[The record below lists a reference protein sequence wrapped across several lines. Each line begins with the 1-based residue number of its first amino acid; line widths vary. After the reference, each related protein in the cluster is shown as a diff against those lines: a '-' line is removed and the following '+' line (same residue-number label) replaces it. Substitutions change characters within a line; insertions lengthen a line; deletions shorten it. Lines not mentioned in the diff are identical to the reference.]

1 MTIRRAIFGSVTA
14 LLLVSAV
21 MGSTAPTQDQQ
32 TDYGKIGWWSITYRK
47 TANLNGCD
55 AVTTFP
61 DQTMLAIA
69 LIQIA
74 PSKQE
79 WVVLASNPGWDSWV
93 QDKSQHE
100 IWLITTKRWDITFSV
115 SSDNKSLFLANAPVD
130 FINSIADAR
139 SLRIMDDNNDLLT
152 SSPLP
157 LKDSAAA
164 IKAVLACVREHTS
177 VVDSGEDVTPA
188 PRERSYLVVGL
199 TSCRCPERSHAGCVL
214 L

>member
-1 MTIRRAIFGSVTA
+1 MSIRRTIFGSVAA
-14 LLLVSAV
+14 LLLGSAV
-21 MGSTAPTQDQQ
+21 LGSTAPSQDQQ
-32 TDYGKIGWWSITYRK
+32 TGYGKIGWWSTTYRK

-69 LIQIA
+69 LVQIA
-74 PSKQE
+74 PLKQE

-100 IWLITTKRWDITFSV
+100 IWLVTTKRWDVTFSV
-115 SSDNKSLFLANAPVD
+115 TSDNKSLFIANAPVD

-164 IKAVLACVREHTS
+164 IKAVLACLREHTS
-177 VVDSGEDVTPA
+177 VVNSGRGGIDAAIRRADDEQRGD
-188 PRERSYLVVGL
+188 
-199 TSCRCPERSHAGCVL
+199 
-214 L
+214 

>member
-21 MGSTAPTQDQQ
+21 MGSTAPTQNQQ
-32 TDYGKIGWWSITYRK
+32 TDYGKIGSWSIMYRN
-47 TANLNGCD
+47 TANLSGCD

-74 PSKQE
+74 PSKQK
-79 WVVLASNPGWDSWV
+79 WIVLASNPRWDSWV
-93 QDKSQHE
+93 QGKIQHE
-100 IWLITTKRWDITFSV
+100 IWLVTTKRWDVIFSV
-115 SSDNKSLFLANAPVD
+115 TSDNKSLFIANAPVD
-130 FINSIADAR
+130 LINSIADAR
-139 SLRIMDDNNDLLT
+139 SLRIMDNNNDLLT

-164 IKAVLACVREHTS
+164 IKAVLACMREHTS
-177 VVDSGEDVTPA
+177 LVNSGRGGILNPA
-188 PRERSYLVVGL
+188 FAKG
-199 TSCRCPERSHAGCVL
+199 
-214 L
+214 

>member
-1 MTIRRAIFGSVTA
+1 MAIRQAIFGSVTA

-21 MGSTAPTQDQQ
+21 LGSTVPAQDQQ

-47 TANLNGCD
+47 TANLSGCD

-61 DQTMLAIA
+61 DRTMLAIA
-69 LIQIA
+69 LIQIVPA
-74 PSKQE
+74 KQE
-79 WVVLASNPGWDSWV
+79 SVVLACNPTWDSWV

-100 IWLITTKRWDITFSV
+100 IWLVTTKRWDITFSV
-115 SSDNKSLFLANAPVD
+115 SSDNKSLFLADAPVD

-139 SLRIMDDNNDLLT
+139 SLRIIDNNNDLLT

-164 IKAVLACVREHTS
+164 LKAVSACVREHTG
-177 VVDSGEDVTPA
+177 VFNSGEAVF
-188 PRERSYLVVGL
+188 
-199 TSCRCPERSHAGCVL
+199 
-214 L
+214 

>member
-1 MTIRRAIFGSVTA
+1 MAIRRAIFGSVTA

-21 MGSTAPTQDQQ
+21 LGSTAPPQDQQ
-32 TDYGKIGWWSITYRK
+32 TNYGKIGWWSITSRK
-47 TANLNGCD
+47 TANLSGCD

-69 LIQIA
+69 LIQVA

-79 WVVLASNPGWDSWV
+79 WVVLASNPRWDSWV
-93 QDKSQHE
+93 QDKRQHE
-100 IWLITTKRWDITFSV
+100 IWLVTTKRWDIMFSV

-130 FINSIADAR
+130 FVNSIADAR

-177 VVDSGEDVTPA
+177 VTPKA
-188 PRERSYLVVGL
+188 E
-199 TSCRCPERSHAGCVL
+199 AAF
-214 L
+214 